1 MFLPDQADAKR
12 NFAQSSLLSFLS
24 RKRGLLLPVVVDVL
38 HVVIVFQHIDELL
51 HVLDVGLVGKHGFFA
66 TFSVTLQDSNKFLSW
81 VYVTTK
87 LYCKITISQAKKR
100 SRREAAPN

>member
-1 MFLPDQADAKR
+1 MLF
-12 NFAQSSLLSFLS
+12 SSILV
-24 RKRGLLLPVVVDVL
+24 PVVPDVL
-38 HVVIVFQHIDELL
+38 DVVVILQEIQQLL

-87 LYCKITISQAKKR
+87 LYCKITISQAKKK
-100 SRREAAPN
+100 EPP